1 MQTLTQPTLLL
12 KPFAESG
19 DKNTLP
25 DVNTDLSNPQNAD
38 LTNGFPQITSMK
50 PSDGGLP
57 PQREDFNALG
67 YLTTAYDFFYQAGG
81 TFTFDPT
88 ISTAIGG
95 YPLGARLWYTDS
107 NGVTMILRS
116 TVQNNTDNFNDGN
129 ETGIGTTWVSD
140 TPTLG
145 GNNVWTGLNTFSGG
159 AIVPTQASSD
169 NSTKAASTA
178 FVQDVASS
186 YAYGATPRDKTTLF
200 TGSGAITTNKYLQ
213 LTESWQNFEEL
224 VFVGA
229 STSSSGNM
237 TAFRLSTY
245 WLNELLTE
253 AGSSGD
259 VMIWSNYIG
268 SYLEVAGYTASTPS
282 TTSDLYV
289 NGHVNGYLKYV
300 YGINRKPTP

>member
-19 DKNTLP
+19 DKNALP
-25 DVNTDLSNPQNAD
+25 DVNTDLSNPQKAD
-38 LTNGFPQITSMK
+38 LTNGFPQITGLK
-50 PSDGGLP
+50 PAQGGLP
-57 PQREDFNALG
+57 PERKDFNALG
-67 YLTTAYDFFYQAGG
+67 YLTTTYDFFYQAGG

-116 TVQNNTDNFNDGN
+116 TVQNNTDNFNDGS
-129 ETGIGTTWVSD
+129 ETGIGTTWVPD

-178 FVQDVASS
+178 FVQSVASS
-186 YAYGATPRDKTTLF
+186 YSYGATPRDITELADFNGTLM
-200 TGSGAITTNKYLQ
+200 GNGYLN
-213 LTESWQNFEEL
+213 LSESWQNFDEL
-224 VFVGA
+224 VFIA
-229 STSSSGNM
+229 TSGTNKGG
-237 TAFRLSTY
+237 TNVAYRISTY
-245 WLNELLTE
+245 WLDYMLSNGFGSVVW
-253 AGSSGD
+253 AG
-259 VMIWSNYIG
+259 
-268 SYLEVAGYTASTPS
+268 
-282 TTSDLYV
+282 YV
-289 NGHVNGYLKYV
+289 NGHLDVASYTETNPSTSSDLCVNSHAYCYLWKV
-300 YGINRKPTP
+300 LGVNRKS

>member
-145 GNNVWTGLNTFSGG
+145 GNNSWTGSNTMPSPPAG
-159 AIVPTQASSD
+159 D
-169 NSTKAASTA
+169 NSTKVATTAWVAARKCTTP
-178 FVQDVASS
+178 
-186 YAYGATPRDKTTLF
+186 ATT
-200 TGSGAITTNKYLQ
+200 
-213 LTESWQNFEEL
+213 
-224 VFVGA
+224 
-229 STSSSGNM
+229 TSSATGDLPAIVVENY
-237 TAFRLSTY
+237 FDST
-245 WLNELLTE
+245 N
-253 AGSSGD
+253 GD
-259 VMIWSNYIG
+259 WYRIWSDGWIEQGGIVTTGGKQTINLLKPFSNTEYTVVSSSTIWATVG
-268 SYLEVAGYTASTPS
+268 EYDDRTNTSFTHHAAWGTAGISRA
-282 TTSDLYV
+282 
-289 NGHVNGYLKYV
+289 NWMACGY
-300 YGINRKPTP
+300 